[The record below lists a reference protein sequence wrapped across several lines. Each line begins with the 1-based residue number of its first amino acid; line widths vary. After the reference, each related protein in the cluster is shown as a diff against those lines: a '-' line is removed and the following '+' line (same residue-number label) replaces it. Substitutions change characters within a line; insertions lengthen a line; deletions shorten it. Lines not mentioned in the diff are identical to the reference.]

1 MITREIPSLE
11 LDIDLQPMNLSPA
24 IQFSVDHARKSIEG
38 KKILTITGAGISTD
52 SGIPDYRGEGH
63 VEKHP
68 MTFETFT
75 GSHSSRAR
83 YWARSYVGWQR
94 IIAAMPNTAHE
105 LIAKTNSP
113 VITQNVDGLHQQAGS
128 TEVLELHGTLSRV
141 VCMGCGSIISRE
153 EMDRRLHDLNP
164 NAVRDLDV
172 EISPDGDAEIE
183 VTDDFSVPD
192 CGHCGGFYKP
202 DVVFFGESVPQSRAR
217 KADQLVEQSEGL
229 LVLGSSLS
237 VNSGLRLVKA
247 ALKQQKPVVIVN
259 RGQTKADGMVTA
271 KINASITEVLPGL
284 IDA

>member
-1 MITREIPSLE
+1 MT
-11 LDIDLQPMNLSPA
+11 LSPA
-24 IQFSVDHARKSIEG
+24 IQFSVDHARKSIQD
-38 KKILTITGAGISTD
+38 KPLLILTGAGISTD

-63 VEKHP
+63 VERHP

-94 IIAAMPNTAHE
+94 IVGARPNSAHQM
-105 LIAKTNSP
+105 IAKTGNT

-128 TEVLELHGTLSRV
+128 KDVLELHGTLSRV
-141 VCMGCGSIISRE
+141 VCMGCGSIISRQ
-153 EMDRRLHDLNP
+153 EMDRLLHDLNP
-164 NAVRDLDV
+164 HAVRDLDV

-192 CGHCGGFYKP
+192 CTHCGGFYKP
-202 DVVFFGESVPQSRAR
+202 DVVFFGESVPQPRAR
-217 KADQLVEQSEGL
+217 KADLLVEQHEAL

-247 ALKQQKPVVIVN
+247 ALKQQKPVVVIN
-259 RGQTKADGMVTA
+259 RGQTKADGLVTA
-271 KINASITEVLPGL
+271 KINSSIVDVLPGL
-284 IDA
+284 LDD

>member
-1 MITREIPSLE
+1 
-11 LDIDLQPMNLSPA
+11 MNLSPA
-24 IQFSVDHARKSIEG
+24 IQFSVDHARKSLEG
-38 KKILTITGAGISTD
+38 KRVLTITGAGISTD

-75 GSHSSRAR
+75 GSHASRAR

-94 IIAAMPNTAHE
+94 IIAAKPNNAHE
-105 LIAKTNSP
+105 LIAKTNHP

-128 TEVLELHGTLSRV
+128 TDVLELHGTLSRV
-141 VCMGCGSIISRE
+141 VCLGCGSIISRE

-271 KINASITEVLPGL
+271 KINASIAEVLPGL